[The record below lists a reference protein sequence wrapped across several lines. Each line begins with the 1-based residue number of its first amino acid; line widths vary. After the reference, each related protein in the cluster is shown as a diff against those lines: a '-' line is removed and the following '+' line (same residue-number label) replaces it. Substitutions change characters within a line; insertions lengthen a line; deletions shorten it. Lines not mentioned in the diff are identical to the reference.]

1 MNVIIQ
7 KLDFSSK
14 YYQQILL
21 LLRANGGNARIIG
34 GAVRDALLDR
44 PSSDIDIA
52 TDLLPQQIFD
62 ILLPAGIQVI
72 PTGIK
77 FGTVTA
83 LLYEEK
89 FEITT
94 LRKDIKCTGRYAE
107 VDFTNNFMED
117 AARRDFTINA
127 LSYCPLE
134 HKIYDYF
141 TGIEDLKNREV
152 RFIGEAEQ
160 RIKED
165 FLRILRFFR
174 FSCYYAQQ
182 INAVGLEA
190 AVQLKD
196 GLKIISKERIK
207 TELDKI
213 LLSDNFPYI
222 LQVMFNTGILSIISP
237 IKYYYLHIIEKAV
250 GLELCTKYALL
261 FCNFEELN
269 LVDLIKLKFSN
280 KEAKKIY
287 SIIKFITVQKITD
300 FSLKKIWLQNQDYKE
315 YLNAALALDKLSL
328 KIVQEFINK
337 YDLIAKPIFPIRGQ
351 DMLQLN
357 IKNKNIGK
365 SLKYLEELWIESDF
379 TLIKEQL
386 IGLLTN
392 ET

>member
-7 KLDFSSK
+7 KLDFNSK
-14 YYQQILL
+14 YYPQILL
-21 LLRANGGNARIIG
+21 LIRTNGGNARIIG
-34 GAVRDALLDR
+34 GAVRDAMLNK

-52 TDLLPQQIFD
+52 TDLLPQQIYD

-83 LLYEEK
+83 LLHEEK

-107 VDFTNNFMED
+107 VDFTNDFMED

-182 INAVGLEA
+182 INAAGLEA
-190 AVQLKD
+190 ATQLKD

-207 TELDKI
+207 AELAKI
-213 LLSDNFPYI
+213 LLSNNSPHI
-222 LQVMFNTGILSIISP
+222 LQVMFNTGILSIILP
-237 IKYYYLHIIEKAV
+237 IKYYYLNVIEKAV
-250 GLELCTKYALL
+250 GLELYTKYALL

-269 LVDLIKLKFSN
+269 LVDLIKLKFSS
-280 KEAKKIY
+280 KESKKIY
-287 SIIKFITVQKITD
+287 SIIKFITVQEITD
-300 FSLKKIWLQNQDYKE
+300 FSLRKIWLQNQDYKE
-315 YLNAALALDKLSL
+315 YLNAAVALDKLSPE
-328 KIVQEFINK
+328 IVREFTNK
-337 YDLIAKPIFPIRGQ
+337 YDLVAKPIFPVSGQ